1 MSKERDDT
9 LIRKAIS
16 QFENLIESKKN
27 LDIALAINKSNLEN
41 MEWKDDFINYIQKNY
56 SNKYNEACEYID
68 KINK

>member
-1 MSKERDDT
+1 MRKERDDT
-9 LIRKAIS
+9 LIRKAIL
-16 QFENLIESKKN
+16 QYENLIESKKN

-56 SNKYNEACEYID
+56 PNKYNEACEYID

>member
-1 MSKERDDT
+1 MRNEKDDT

-27 LDIALAINKSNLEN
+27 LEIALAINKSNLEN
-41 MEWKDDFINYIQKNY
+41 MEWKDDFIDYIQKNY
-56 SNKYNEACEYID
+56 SNKYNEACEYAD

>member
-1 MSKERDDT
+1 MRNEKDDT

-27 LDIALAINKSNLEN
+27 LEIALAINKSNLEN